1 MLNKVHHIAIIV
13 SNYEVSK
20 NFYVNKL
27 EFPIIH
33 EVVRKDKNDVILIV
47 QVGTT
52 QLEIFGMSHPPK
64 RINNPEACGLRH
76 LAFYVDNIEKT
87 VEWLETKGIQTE
99 DIRIDPIT
107 NKKFTF
113 FRDPDNLP
121 IEIHE

>member
-20 NFYVNKL
+20 DFYVNKL
-27 EFPIIH
+27 EFPIVH
-33 EVVRKDKNDVILIV
+33 EVVRKEKNDVILIV
-47 QVGTT
+47 QLGTT

-64 RINNPEACGLRH
+64 RISNPEACGLRH
-76 LAFYVDNIEKT
+76 LAFYVDDIEKT
-87 VEWLETKGIQTE
+87 VEWLETKGIKTE